1 MRYSN
6 EILDVPAS
14 SKAACYFQRGAGG
27 RSDRNGAETEPWF
40 AVVKTRS
47 GRSACACVRQPIIG
61 A

>member
-1 MRYSN
+1 MKYSTCRPHRRRHV
-6 EILDVPAS
+6 IFSVV
-14 SKAACYFQRGAGG
+14 QGG

>member
-1 MRYSN
+1 M
-6 EILDVPAS
+6 PAS
-14 SKAACYFQRGAGG
+14 SKAARYFQRGAGG
-27 RSDRNGAETEPWF
+27 QSDRNGAETEPWF